1 MIKSNIKMN
10 PGKLTEFIRILVPEA
25 EEEAVKI
32 EGMEDDEKC
41 TVITSNGK
49 KTVEFSY
56 EKISDSFDDQ
66 LDVMARISLLK
77 LYDKDYKWGSLI
89 GVRPTKIVHKFFD

>member
-1 MIKSNIKMN
+1 MHGNNFK
-10 PGKLTEFIRILVPEA
+10 R
-25 EEEAVKI
+25 
-32 EGMEDDEKC
+32 
-41 TVITSNGK
+41 K

-77 LYDKDYKWGSLI
+77 LYDKDYK
-89 GVRPTKIVHKFFD
+89 

>member
-1 MIKSNIKMN
+1 MVKSNIKMN

-49 KTVEFSY
+49 KPW
-56 EKISDSFDDQ
+56 SFH
-66 LDVMARISLLK
+66 MK
-77 LYDKDYKWGSLI
+77 K
-89 GVRPTKIVHKFFD
+89 

>member
-1 MIKSNIKMN
+1 MVKSNIKMN

-32 EGMEDDEKC
+32 EGIEDDEKC
-41 TVITSNGK
+41 TVITKKKK

-56 EKISDSFDDQ
+56 EKISSW
-66 LDVMARISLLK
+66 IT
-77 LYDKDYKWGSLI
+77 W
-89 GVRPTKIVHKFFD
+89 FF

>member
-1 MIKSNIKMN
+1 MVKSNIKMN
-10 PGKLTEFIRILVPEA
+10 PGKLMEFIRILVPEA
-25 EEEAVKI
+25 EAEEVKI
-32 EGMEDDEKC
+32 EGLEDEGKC

-56 EKISDSFDDQ
+56 KKISGSFDDQ

-89 GVRPTKIVHKFFD
+89 GVRPTK